1 MYLNSFLGKKLKVR
15 LNDKG
20 SNPFEGE
27 TLEKNQA
34 VKIYDLCSGNHT
46 MYMQRRTADTL
57 EIQQMKEQKRESER
71 HKAMNREV
79 LLREIKAREEI
90 QKSQQETLVK
100 YKELQSEME
109 TYKNDL
115 DEARRTIVDLER
127 QLRELQVIIYKT
139 FSCSIWQSCMG
150 AADGDLWRINDHF
163 YTIGLHSWRPYGAR
177 NSNGLSF
184 SVYDVP
190 SLHN

>member
-71 HKAMNREV
+71 HKAMNREI
-79 LLREIKAREEI
+79 LLRE
-90 QKSQQETLVK
+90 
-100 YKELQSEME
+100 M
-109 TYKNDL
+109 
-115 DEARRTIVDLER
+115 
-127 QLRELQVIIYKT
+127 
-139 FSCSIWQSCMG
+139 
-150 AADGDLWRINDHF
+150 AATQYAMKIF
-163 YTIGLHSWRPYGAR
+163 
-177 NSNGLSF
+177 
-184 SVYDVP
+184 
-190 SLHN
+190 

>member
-71 HKAMNREV
+71 HKAMNREI

-100 YKELQSEME
+100 YKELQAEME

-139 FSCSIWQSCMG
+139 LSCGIWQSYMG
-150 AADGDLWRINDHF
+150 AADGGLWHIIDHF
-163 YTIGLHSWRPYGAR
+163 LPHWSPF
-177 NSNGLSF
+177 L
-184 SVYDVP
+184 VP
-190 SLHN
+190 LQCTAVLGTKMV

>member
-1 MYLNSFLGKKLKVR
+1 MDISSGIYFNRKLLFVYMHLNSFLGKKLKVR

-71 HKAMNREV
+71 HKAMNREI

-90 QKSQQETLVK
+90 QKSQQETLIK
-100 YKELQSEME
+100 YKELQAEME

-139 FSCSIWQSCMG
+139 LSCGI
-150 AADGDLWRINDHF
+150 
-163 YTIGLHSWRPYGAR
+163 
-177 NSNGLSF
+177 
-184 SVYDVP
+184 
-190 SLHN
+190 